1 MWECLKKWIEKH
13 LYEAAAVPGCS
24 YPMDRFFLTARRL
37 STSKYVI
44 ISFNVENACKYF
56 CNEKITVDHAK
67 RLVNSFMTE

>member
-1 MWECLKKWIEKH
+1 MPKEVNRETF
-13 LYEAAAVPGCS
+13 VRGCS

-37 STSKYVI
+37 STSKYII

-56 CNEKITVDHAK
+56 CNEKITVDLAK